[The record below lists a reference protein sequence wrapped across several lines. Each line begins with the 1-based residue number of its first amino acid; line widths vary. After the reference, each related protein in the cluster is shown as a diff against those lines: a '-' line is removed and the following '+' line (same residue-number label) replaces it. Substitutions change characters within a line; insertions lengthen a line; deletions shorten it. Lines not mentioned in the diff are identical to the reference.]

1 VLVRYLHRPQE
12 GGCRWMVGDA
22 HVVGWLR
29 ILLEDQHLEVYD
41 LPGCLQQ
48 LQRRSEVLMLE
59 LGHIRAYG

>member
-1 VLVRYLHRPQE
+1 
-12 GGCRWMVGDA
+12 MVGDA